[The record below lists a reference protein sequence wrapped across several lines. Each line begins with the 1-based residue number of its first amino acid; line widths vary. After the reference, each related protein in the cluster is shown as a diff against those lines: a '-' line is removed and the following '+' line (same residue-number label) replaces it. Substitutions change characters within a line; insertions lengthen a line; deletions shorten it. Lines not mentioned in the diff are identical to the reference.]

1 MAGESYSRAY
11 KVYQWIVEDWQ
22 RTLMVCS
29 LVINLHDDMR
39 TWLKYASLCGK
50 SGRLIEAFQ
59 HTQHFVQGMQQQ
71 AQHAAED
78 KQHQQ
83 ELHKLMARTPTCFL
97 ELGEWQLSLQGFND
111 STIPK
116 ELQYYSHSTKH
127 DRN

>member
-1 MAGESYSRAY
+1 
-11 KVYQWIVEDWQ
+11 
-22 RTLMVCS
+22 MVCS

-83 ELHKLMARTPTCFL
+83 ELHKLMARTPTATT
-97 ELGEWQLSLQGFND
+97 LGEKQISRTLFV
-111 STIPK
+111 IAV
-116 ELQYYSHSTKH
+116 
-127 DRN
+127 